1 MCIFFNS
8 VSRFHN
14 EMTWENMIKL
24 YRYVREECFM
34 DYMKNFIE
42 YVGVRNLIIFG
53 TILVALIIFTIV
65 YHSIKL
71 KIYRQEI
78 LDLQNQINGIK
89 TLPLQYRLG
98 RVQSIAKN
106 MPEVAEE
113 YEQFTK
119 DFEKI
124 TEFQKNELGVLVN
137 EVDEFLF
144 YGKPMA

>member
-1 MCIFFNS
+1 
-8 VSRFHN
+8 
-14 EMTWENMIKL
+14 
-24 YRYVREECFM
+24 M

-53 TILVALIIFTIV
+53 TILVALIIFMIV

-106 MPEVAEE
+106 MPEVAR
-113 YEQFTK
+113 
-119 DFEKI
+119 I
-124 TEFQKNELGVLVN
+124 
-137 EVDEFLF
+137 
-144 YGKPMA
+144 